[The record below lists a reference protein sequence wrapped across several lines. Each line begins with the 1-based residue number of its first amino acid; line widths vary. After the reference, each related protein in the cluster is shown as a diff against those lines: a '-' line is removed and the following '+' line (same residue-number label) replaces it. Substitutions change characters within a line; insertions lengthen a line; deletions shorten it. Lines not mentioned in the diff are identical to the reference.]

1 MLSKV
6 HNTMYLLAEEIHLSQ
21 LKEAQT
27 KIFELKQGYEII
39 HISIEIETAGS
50 GILDLEITEN
60 QDFFLNDIDLST
72 KGIFKSKVEATIKAD
87 TSLTLTTD
95 SRTGI
100 IKVRILYFTPGRIDR

>member
-1 MLSKV
+1 MLSKI
-6 HNTMYLLAEEIHLSQ
+6 HNTSYLLAEEIHLSQ
-21 LKEAQT
+21 LKESQT

-39 HISIEIETAGS
+39 HVSVEIETQGNNT
-50 GILDLEITEN
+50 LDLGITEA

-95 SRTGI
+95 SRDGI
-100 IKVRILYFTPGRIDR
+100 IKVRVLYFTPGRIDK